1 MKKINIITPP
11 DILFNDAYTML
22 LVYPSK
28 PLQEELQDTF
38 LSSTKMDVNV
48 YYFDQANYT
57 KQDVDWLLNI
67 FKMSELTIVDVDNT
81 APWAKDLL
89 GYMIAKTKTYWLTNG
104 QDSVY
109 NSLSNNKVYNLD
121 FMSNIGDD
129 EVETVQQ

>member
-1 MKKINIITPP
+1 MNKINIITPP

-89 GYMIAKTKTYWLTNG
+89 GYMIAKTKTYWLTNS